1 MSNATVETPLEE
13 FARAAKVE
21 HRIEECFQRAKGQ
34 VGLADYEVR
43 NWTGWKHHQTL
54 CLLAA
59 R

>member
-1 MSNATVETPLEE
+1 METPLEE